1 MVLQSIVVFIFLDS
15 IKARGG
21 RGGGVK
27 VDFPVFTYLIRAA
40 GDEQEGKTGP
50 KSDPAF
56 LRYRAPN
63 IEVYM

>member
-1 MVLQSIVVFIFLDS
+1 M
-15 IKARGG
+15 
-21 RGGGVK
+21 VK

-40 GDEQEGKTGP
+40 GDEQEEKTGP
-50 KSDPAF
+50 KSDLAF